1 MKNRLFSSAKRHQS
15 VGFTLVELLVVI
27 AIIGVLIGL
36 LLPAVQ
42 AAREAAR
49 RISCTNN
56 VRQLAL
62 AMHNYESA
70 RSEFPPSL
78 HLGVNQY
85 RWSALSRV
93 LPYVEQENLANA
105 FDFDQDYHA
114 VYLDGVL
121 LRSKRVATLICPSEE
136 KDEQRFND
144 DGEPGDYLT
153 NYGVNWGIWKVF
165 DPATGEGVG
174 PFQPNEGMP
183 GRQIADGLSNTLM
196 IAEVKGWT
204 PYLRDVGGDQ
214 PVVTD
219 PSQISGLGGSFKTN
233 SGHTEWIDGRVHQ
246 TGFTTTFAPNTVVPH
261 VANGVTYDVDFNSNR
276 VDGWTPG
283 MSSADYNALQNED
296 PTYAAVTS
304 RSYHSGS
311 VVNVAMMDGS
321 VKGVSSDI
329 DLLVWRAASTRDGGE
344 TTTLEQ

>member
-1 MKNRLFSSAKRHQS
+1 MKSRLFSSAKRHHT

-49 RISCTNN
+49 RVSCTNN
-56 VRQLAL
+56 VRQLGL

-93 LPYVEQENLANA
+93 LPYVEQENLASA
-105 FDFDQDYHA
+105 FQFDQDYHSIFLNGA
-114 VYLDGVL
+114 L
-121 LRSKRVATLICPSEE
+121 LKSQRVATLICPSEE
-136 KDEQRFND
+136 RDEPRLDGN
-144 DGEPGDYLT
+144 GEPRDYIT
-153 NYGVNWGIWKVF
+153 NYGVNWGVWKVF
-165 DPATGEGVG
+165 DPSTGESDG
-174 PFQPNEGMP
+174 PFPPNEGLP
-183 GRQIADGLSNTLM
+183 GRQISDGLSNTLM

-219 PSQISGLGGSFKTN
+219 PSQISGLGGDFKSN
-233 SGHTEWIDGRVHQ
+233 SGHTEWVDGRVHQ
-246 TGFTTTFAPNTVVPH
+246 SGFTTTFAPNTVVPH
-261 VANGVTYDVDFNSNR
+261 VVDGVTYDVDFNSNR

-283 MSSADYNALQNED
+283 MSSA
-296 PTYAAVTS
+296 
-304 RSYHSGS
+304 
-311 VVNVAMMDGS
+311 
-321 VKGVSSDI
+321 
-329 DLLVWRAASTRDGGE
+329 
-344 TTTLEQ
+344 